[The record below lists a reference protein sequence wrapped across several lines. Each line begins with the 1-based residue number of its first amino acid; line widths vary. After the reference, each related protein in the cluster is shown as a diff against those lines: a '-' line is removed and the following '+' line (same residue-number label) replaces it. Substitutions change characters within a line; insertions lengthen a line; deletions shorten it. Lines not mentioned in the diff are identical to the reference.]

1 MLFSVL
7 KKLQMPWKMNKQS
20 QIKEW
25 SRLYGR
31 QITEEEYREICD
43 NLKTYFE
50 LLMQADKTEQEKLN
64 ICKLDSNK
72 K

>member
-1 MLFSVL
+1 MD
-7 KKLQMPWKMNKQS
+7 KQD

-43 NLKTYFE
+43 NLKAYFE
-50 LLMQADKTEQEKLN
+50 LLIEADRTEKE
-64 ICKLDSNK
+64 IRTG
-72 K
+72 